1 MSLPPATERELI
13 QTRSVEVSSYRRADG
28 RWEVEGRLVD
38 TAAFAIPN
46 KFRGEIEA
54 GEPIH
59 DMNLRLTL
67 DENVEITEIHAA
79 MDSTPYAMCPA
90 IESAFQK
97 LKGVRIGPG
106 WNRKIREILGGAQ
119 GCIHMVDLLRPIG
132 TVGFKTVK
140 REAGKLDQQAAARN
154 DDSPYQINTCHTMAS
169 DGPVAKERWP
179 HLYTGT

>member
-1 MSLPPATERELI
+1 MTLPPATERELI
-13 QTRSVEVSSYRRADG
+13 QNRTVEVSSYRRADG
-28 RWEVEGRLVD
+28 QWDVEGRLID

-46 KFRGEIEA
+46 KFRGEIAA

-67 DENVEITEIHAA
+67 DENVEITEVSAA
-79 MDSTPYAMCPA
+79 MDSVPYAVCPG
-90 IESAFQK
+90 IEIAFQK

-106 WNRKIREILGGAQ
+106 WNRKIRELLGGAQ

-140 REAGKLDQQAAARN
+140 REAGKLDQDAAARN
-154 DDSPYQINTCHTMAS
+154 DSAPYQVNTCHTMAS
-169 DGPVAKERWP
+169 DGPVVKDRWP
-179 HLYTGT
+179 HLYTGS

>member
-13 QTRSVEVSSYRRADG
+13 QTRSVEVSSYRRTDG
-28 RWEVEGRLVD
+28 LWEVEGRLVD

-46 KFRGEIEA
+46 KFRGDIEA
-54 GEPIH
+54 GDPIH

-67 DENVEITEIHAA
+67 DANVEITEVHAA

-106 WNRKIREILGGAQ
+106 WNRKIRELLGGAQ
-119 GCIHMVDLLRPIG
+119 GCIHMKLANSTRKPLPAMTTRPIRSIPAIRWRATARWQKNAG
-132 TVGFKTVK
+132 
-140 REAGKLDQQAAARN
+140 RISILEPEA
-154 DDSPYQINTCHTMAS
+154 
-169 DGPVAKERWP
+169 V
-179 HLYTGT
+179 TGHDC